1 VPELSRRRRQLILA
15 ICCMSLFIVA
25 IDNTI
30 INVALPS
37 IQHDLHAPVSGLQWV
52 IDAYTLVIASL
63 LMLSGSTAD
72 RVGRRRTFQ
81 VGLVLFTLASALC
94 SLAPSLGWLVAFRA
108 LQAIGG
114 SMLNP
119 VAMSIIS
126 NTFTDAKERARA
138 IGVWGGV
145 VGLSMAAGP
154 VVGGLLVQ
162 AINWRA
168 VFWVNV
174 PIGLAAV
181 VLTALFVPE
190 SRAARGRR
198 PDPIGQILVIVV
210 LAATTYAII
219 EGPGRGWGSPLI
231 LGLFAA
237 AVVALI
243 TLIRY
248 EGRREDPLIE
258 LRFFKSIPF
267 SGATAIAVCAFVA
280 LSGFL
285 FLNTLYL
292 QDVRGFSAMKA
303 GLMTLPMAA
312 VTAIFAPLSGRIVA
326 ERGSRLPLM
335 ASGIFIG
342 ITGVLLL
349 ATMTNST
356 PLVFLGVVYALF
368 GFGFGVVNAPITNTA
383 VSGMPRS
390 QSGVAAAVA
399 STSRQVG
406 QSLGV
411 ALIGTVAVA
420 QVHGSMREGFATAS
434 RAGWAIVAGCGL
446 IILVLAVYTTT
457 PRAKA
462 SAERAAALFPDIP
475 SNAVAAAGRDHSAAA
490 APRANIATS
499 GTDNDG
505 VEPADAPPVDVTTS
519 VAADASP
526 DTRTL

>member
-1 VPELSRRRRQLILA
+1 MPEQSRRRRQLILA

-30 INVALPS
+30 VNVALPS
-37 IQHDLHAPVSGLQWV
+37 IQQDLHAPVSGLQWI

-81 VGLVLFTLASALC
+81 LGLVLFTLASALC
-94 SLAPSLGWLVAFRA
+94 SLAPSLSWLVAFRA

-154 VVGGLLVQ
+154 VLGGLLVQ
-162 AINWRA
+162 AVNWRA
-168 VFWVNV
+168 IFWVNV
-174 PIGLAAV
+174 PVGLAAV

-198 PDPIGQILVIVV
+198 PDPVGQLLVIVI

-219 EGPGRGWGSPLI
+219 EGPRHGWGSPLI
-231 LGLFAA
+231 LGLFVA
-237 AVVALI
+237 AVLALA

-248 EGRREDPLIE
+248 EGRRDDPLIE

-342 ITGVLLL
+342 VTGLLFL
-349 ATMTNST
+349 SMTDTTS
-356 PLVFLGVVYALF
+356 LVFLGVVYALF

-420 QVHGSMREGFATAS
+420 QVHGSMRQGFATAS
-434 RAGWAIVAGCGL
+434 HAGWAIIAGCGL
-446 IILVLAVYTTT
+446 IILILAVLTTT
-457 PRAKA
+457 PRAQA
-462 SAERAAALFPDIP
+462 SAERAAALFPDG
-475 SNAVAAAGRDHSAAA
+475 AAPAQSAAR
-490 APRANIATS
+490 APRTPNGIN
-499 GTDNDG
+499 G
-505 VEPADAPPVDVTTS
+505 ADAAVDAAVEDAVPVEVTSS
-519 VAADASP
+519 VAADGSP
-526 DTRTL
+526 DTRTS